1 VAVAER
7 PGATAPELAAA
18 RGSAWRVERVS
29 GPGLAVSAT
38 EVRRRV
44 REGLSVR
51 YLVPDGVADYIAKRG
66 LYR

>member
-1 VAVAER
+1 
-7 PGATAPELAAA
+7 
-18 RGSAWRVERVS
+18 VERVA

-44 REGLSVR
+44 RDGLSVR
-51 YLVPDGVADYIAKRG
+51 YLVPEPVADYITKRG